1 MADTNG
7 EIITFKQGWDE
18 EIKKKA
24 IDTLEDM
31 LDNGLEDGKASLFPA
46 KEYIEIYTI
55 CYNMCT
61 QRSPY
66 NWSNEL
72 YTKHGETIKNYLVQT
87 VLPALREKSGQGGPM
102 LLRELQY
109 RWINHQL
116 MNKWLMKFFI
126 YLDRY
131 HVTHHTLPTLG
142 QAGLK
147 HFKTEIYE
155 VTKTDTTDAILSLIN
170 QEREGEIIDKTLVK
184 SNVETYEMIGM
195 GNLDAYTNDLETPFL
210 ASSRE
215 YYSKKR
221 EAWIVTDSTPA
232 YLIKAEA
239 VLNAEKIALQI
250 ILTQHQSLNY

>member
-7 EIITFKQGWDE
+7 ELISFKQGWDE

-24 IDTLEDM
+24 IDALEDM
-31 LDNGLEDGKASLFPA
+31 LDNGLEPGKANLFPPR
-46 KEYIEIYTI
+46 KYIEIYTI

-72 YTKHGETIKNYLVQT
+72 YQKHGETIKNYLIQT
-87 VLPALREKSGQGGPM
+87 VLPALREKSGQGGPI

-109 RWINHQL
+109 RWSNHQL

-147 HFKTEIYE
+147 HFKTHIYE
-155 VTKTDTTDAILSLIN
+155 VIKTDTTAAILSLIN

-184 SNVETYEMIGM
+184 SNVESYELIGM
-195 GNLDAYTNDLETPFL
+195 GNLDAYTNDLETPL
-210 ASSRE
+210 LTSTRE
-215 YYSKKR
+215 YYAKKKR
-221 EAWIVTDSTPA
+221 GVDRDRLYPR
-232 YLIKAEA
+232 
-239 VLNAEKIALQI
+239 VLD
-250 ILTQHQSLNY
+250 